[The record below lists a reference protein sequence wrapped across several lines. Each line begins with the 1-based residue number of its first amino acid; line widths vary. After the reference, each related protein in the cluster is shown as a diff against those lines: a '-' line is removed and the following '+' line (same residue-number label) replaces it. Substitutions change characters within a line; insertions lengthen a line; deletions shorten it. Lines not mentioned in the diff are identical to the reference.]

1 MAGAHLEGLPL
12 HHELVARGARLQ
24 RSTTTAPEYRLY
36 ALDGGLPARAGLVRV
51 SSGGWAI
58 EVEVY
63 RLLRAEVGDLLAGVP
78 PPLALGSVRLV
89 SGELVHGFV
98 CEAIGIEGAEDI
110 SAGGGWR
117 SYVASL
123 A

>member
-1 MAGAHLEGLPL
+1 VAGAHLAGLPL
-12 HHELVARGARLQ
+12 HHELVARGARLR

-36 ALDGGLPARAGLVRV
+36 ALGGLPARAGLVRV
-51 SSGGWAI
+51 SSGGRAI

-63 RLLRAEVGDLLAGVP
+63 RLPRAEVGELLAGVP

-98 CEAIGIEGAEDI
+98 CEAIGVEGAEDI
-110 SAGGGWR
+110 SDRGSWR

>member
-1 MAGAHLEGLPL
+1 VAGAHLAGLPL
-12 HHELVARGARLQ
+12 HHELLARGARLQ

-36 ALDGGLPARAGLVRV
+36 ALGGGLPARAGLVRV
-51 SSGGWAI
+51 STGGWAI

-63 RLLRAEVGDLLAGVP
+63 RLPRAEIGELLARVP

-98 CEAIGIEGAEDI
+98 CEAIGVEGAEDI
-110 SAGGGWR
+110 SDRGSWR

-123 A
+123 P

>member
-12 HHELVARGARLQ
+12 HHELVARGAWLQ
-24 RSTTTAPEYRLY
+24 QTTTTAPAYRLH
-36 ALDGGLPARAGLVRV
+36 ALGGGPPARAGLVRV
-51 SSGGWAI
+51 STGGRAI

-63 RLLRAEVGDLLAGVP
+63 RLPRAEVGELLAAVP
-78 PPLALGSVRLV
+78 PPLALGSVWLV
-89 SGELVHGFV
+89 SGQLVHGFV

-110 SAGGGWR
+110 SDRGSWR
-117 SYVASL
+117 AYVASL